1 MIDDPHKQATE
12 GRMREDAN
20 IEPQPLD
27 SVVAQGLVDMAASHC
42 ADITAP
48 PNRAV
53 PSSCEWNRLNQ

>member
-1 MIDDPHKQATE
+1 M
-12 GRMREDAN
+12 GEDAN
-20 IEPQPLD
+20 IEAHPLD

-53 PSSCEWNRLNQ
+53 PSSYEWNRLNQ